1 MLTSAVHTHDH
12 YLENGEHVV
21 SAEVPVNRIG
31 TWLQKGWYDMAHAP
45 GLSLFFGAIMMVSV
59 LAVYF
64 AYSNQPV
71 MIFKTAT
78 FFIMLSPFLAT
89 GLYYTAMKVEHG
101 QKPSLLDAVTSWR
114 TNLTDIAL
122 YALALGVIV
131 AIWGRIVPL
140 IAAVVSSNNLLIV
153 DPNLGLEGFL
163 FSSTGVEFLAAF
175 FVASSIVALF
185 VFSIS
190 VVTIPLLLKDKNVG
204 AISAMVLSFQVVMEN
219 KKVMAAWA
227 LTIGTLLTVGIMSFG
242 LGMLIVMP
250 LLGYASWHAFNDLV
264 EIEEEQ
270 PAINPS

>member
-1 MLTSAVHTHDH
+1 MLTSAIHTHDH

-21 SAEVPVNRIG
+21 SAEVPVSRIG
-31 TWLQKGWYDMAHAP
+31 HWLQKGWYDMAHAP
-45 GLSLFFGAIMMVSV
+45 GLSLFFGGIMMASV

-64 AYSNQPV
+64 AFSNEPF
-71 MIFKTAT
+71 MMFKIAT

-89 GLYYTAMKVEHG
+89 GLYYTAMKVERG
-101 QKPSLLDAVTSWR
+101 QKPTLFDAMTSWR

-153 DPNLGLEGFL
+153 DPALGLEGFL
-163 FSSTGVEFLAAF
+163 FSAAGVEFLAIF
-175 FVASSIVALF
+175 FLTSSLVGLF

-190 VVTIPLLLKDKNVG
+190 VVTIPMLLKDKNVG

-219 KKVMAAWA
+219 KKTMAAWA
-227 LTIGTLLTVGIMSFG
+227 LTIGSMLTVGIMSFG
-242 LGMLIVMP
+242 LGMLVVMP

-264 EIEEEQ
+264 EIDEDY
-270 PAINPS
+270 PAINPN